1 MMQQVKSAS
10 WVVYLMTLRRDH
22 PPMKAVCMQSEWEE
36 MERVHPGYHTLV
48 QSGITDETEAEKHQK
63 TVDAENALDLA
74 VSECATDDDLNM
86 PVSQWVRGI
95 LSNKTPEWT
104 RRARQLNK
112 ALMFYRGY
120 GRTDVNKTLEFV
132 AAHLDHTGSHSAAEW
147 VRGRK
152 RGNG

>member
-1 MMQQVKSAS
+1 MSIQQG
-10 WVVYLMTLRRDH
+10 YLCSDG
-22 PPMKAVCMQSEWEE
+22 KFFA
-36 MERVHPGYHTLV
+36 
-48 QSGITDETEAEKHQK
+48 DETEAEKHQK